1 MTRERTHR
9 TACGIEPGSDE
20 IELAERLAQ
29 FYEAGRGVVADLVA
43 FEAAG
48 WRPDDIVTWTPLR
61 PNEKRK

>member
-1 MTRERTHR
+1 MT
-9 TACGIEPGSDE
+9 DE

-48 WRPDDIVTWTPLR
+48 WRPDDTVTWTPFHSK
-61 PNEKRK
+61 EKRK